1 MRSFRPAN
9 SCRHCGS
16 TNYHRLFAR
25 DGTGALRPNGTYK
38 CSGCKLNF
46 TQFSEWR
53 GATMESGDLAY
64 LADLH
69 HPAAQTF
76 PGMAPA

>member
-1 MRSFRPAN
+1 MPSFRPAN

-38 CSGCKLNF
+38 CSGCKLKF
-46 TQFSEWR
+46 RQFSEWR
-53 GATMESGDLAY
+53 GVTMEASDLASTPV
-64 LADLH
+64 LQL
-69 HPAAQTF
+69 PAGQAF